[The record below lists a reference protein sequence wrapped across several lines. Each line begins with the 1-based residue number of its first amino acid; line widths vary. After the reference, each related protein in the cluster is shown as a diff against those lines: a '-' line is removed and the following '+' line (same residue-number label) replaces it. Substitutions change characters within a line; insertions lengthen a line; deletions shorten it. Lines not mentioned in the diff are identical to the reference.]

1 MGQPKVSVFF
11 SHLSLS
17 DQSLQPVHI
26 FKMCCAL
33 VWRAPLNLLPL
44 IWVNMAEKYGEPRK
58 IDGLVVF

>member
-1 MGQPKVSVFF
+1 MGHPKVSVF

-17 DQSLQPVHI
+17 DQSLHPVHI

-33 VWRAPLNLLPL
+33 VWGAPLNLLPL
-44 IWVNMAEKYGEPRK
+44 IWVNMAENCGEPRK